1 MKKIEF
7 IISSF
12 IAEMMPNLFNNVLKN
27 IKRQDE
33 YFLRDFCD
41 GDGINVKFGYED
53 DDDFV
58 IYFEDK
64 LYEYIS
70 NNINDVKIIVGKKHK
85 EFFKLTEKLEQFY
98 IQEEE
103 YEKCKLL
110 KEIRENWKKF

>member
-41 GDGINVKFGYED
+41 GDGI
-53 DDDFV
+53 
-58 IYFEDK
+58 
-64 LYEYIS
+64 
-70 NNINDVKIIVGKKHK
+70 INSI
-85 EFFKLTEKLEQFY
+85 FFIFF
-98 IQEEE
+98 I
-103 YEKCKLL
+103 
-110 KEIRENWKKF
+110 